1 MAESALRLAVRISV
15 RRKIITALVYA
26 ATAFAFAI
34 YFDSLYGAGP
44 ITHDLWFINLATV
57 GMGLFAAAT
66 ILSFFAL
73 RMGLV
78 CAAAG
83 GLLSWPA
90 FAVAM
95 FKIPW
100 ARIVSILPYSNWLDL
115 LMAIVTLIVSSVYS
129 VSQALSLFRGRE
141 EVQSRN
147 LGLGLVATLAYAA
160 GVFFVAYWRGIWDW
174 FFRIRYGG

>member
-1 MAESALRLAVRISV
+1 M

-26 ATAFAFAI
+26 STAFAFAM

-44 ITHDLWFINLATV
+44 VTHGLWFINLATV
-57 GMGLFAAAT
+57 GMALFAAAC

-73 RMGLV
+73 RTGFV

-100 ARIVSILPYSNWLDL
+100 GRIVSILPYSNWLDL
-115 LMAIVTLIVSSVYS
+115 SMAIVTLIVSSVYS
-129 VSQALSLFRGRE
+129 VSQARSLFRGRE

-147 LGLGLVATLAYAA
+147 SGLRLVAALAYAV
-160 GVFFVAYWRGIWDW
+160 GVFFAAYWRGIWDW
-174 FFRIRYGG
+174 FFRLRYGG

>member
-1 MAESALRLAVRISV
+1 V

-44 ITHDLWFINLATV
+44 VTHGLWFIDLAFV
-57 GMGLFAAAT
+57 GMVLFAVAC

-73 RMGLV
+73 RIGLV
-78 CAAAG
+78 CAGAG

-90 FAVAM
+90 FAFAM

-100 ARIVSILPYSNWLDL
+100 GRIVSILPYSNWLDL
-115 LMAIVTLIVSSVYS
+115 LMAIVTLIVSSIYS
-129 VSQALSLFRGRE
+129 VSQTPSLFRGRE

-147 LGLGLVATLAYAA
+147 LGLRLVAALAYAA
-160 GVFFVAYWRGIWDW
+160 GVFFVGNWRGTWDW
-174 FFRIRYGG
+174 LFRLHYGG